1 MSEIRFSSDKI
12 RDILNQVK
20 SQICP
25 FTFTQ
30 VGRDYTVVYHRTHGG
45 EFYVTNRG
53 YWTLST
59 FANWFERGDLI
70 NGKRFEEFYAEFSR
84 VDVSGVEELL

>member
-1 MSEIRFSSDKI
+1 MDEIRFSSAVI

-30 VGRDYTVVYHRTHGG
+30 GGKDYTVLYYQAHGS
-45 EFYVTNRG
+45 EFYVADHG

-70 NGKRFEEFYAEFSR
+70 NGKRFEEFYSEFGR